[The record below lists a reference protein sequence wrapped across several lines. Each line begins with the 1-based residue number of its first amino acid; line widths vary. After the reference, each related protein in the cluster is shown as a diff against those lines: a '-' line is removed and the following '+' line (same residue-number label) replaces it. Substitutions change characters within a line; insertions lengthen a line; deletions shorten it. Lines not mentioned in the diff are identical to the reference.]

1 MYTKVLEVQAEYP
14 DHITFCAGDMN
25 VCLSSNDSLNRIG
38 SQNEDLLSDVI
49 RNNNKVAELSDVY
62 RSVHAAD
69 GYTWKHGIIYSRL
82 DYIFVSNSIIS
93 KITSALID
101 WAFESSDHASL
112 KIDFT
117 FEEEPLRG
125 PGIVKV
131 NTKILDDPFVV
142 LQIGK
147 EIEEM
152 MSQTDDSWDPHSRLE
167 FLKVVIRLV
176 FSLKVSEMRKVVNV
190 EISETEEELNQF
202 EDLKVTALSGTD
214 ISQEEMN
221 TRIEA
226 IDKAVTSL
234 KSKLVKLRKKFS
246 DTMAFVSR
254 AKWFEYGEKSNKFFL
269 NLNKSRQNQKLIKKI
284 RNDEKVFVGQ
294 DQVSKGITE
303 FYRELYSSQ
312 PTEQNNEDNFYKN

>member
-1 MYTKVLEVQAEYP
+1 
-14 DHITFCAGDMN
+14 
-25 VCLSSNDSLNRIG
+25 
-38 SQNEDLLSDVI
+38 
-49 RNNNKVAELSDVY
+49 
-62 RSVHAAD
+62 
-69 GYTWKHGIIYSRL
+69 
-82 DYIFVSNSIIS
+82 VSNSIIS
-93 KITSALID
+93 KIMSASID
-101 WAFESSDHASL
+101 WAFESSDHASV

-202 EDLKVTALSGTD
+202 EDLKITALSGTD